1 MANVFRAAAYAVL
14 FAIGFGL
21 LGAAAGFVI
30 GLGLS
35 AFDEVVLNKGNP
47 QGPLLFLIGGPLGV
61 LVGFFY
67 GGYKGYTKRTEGASD
82 SIPEPNE

>member
-35 AFDEVVLNKGNP
+35 AFDEIVLNKGNP

-61 LVGFFY
+61 FVGFFY
-67 GGYKGYTKRTEGASD
+67 GAYKGYTKGTTGTSD
-82 SIPEPNE
+82 NKPETNE

>member
-1 MANVFRAAAYAVL
+1 MASVIRAAGYAVL

-21 LGAAAGFVI
+21 LGVVGGFVI

-35 AFDEVVLNKGNP
+35 AFDEIVLNKGNP

-67 GGYKGYTKRTEGASD
+67 GAYKGYTHDTNAPSSSK
-82 SIPEPNE
+82 PESNE